1 MPETSY
7 VADLTYAYL
16 GLLGAFSTAQ
26 LLLMTRDNRVQV
38 GFWLAASLFSAI
50 GTINTPSILNIFE
63 VANLSLYGL
72 LASQIG
78 GLSRFLALSYRK
90 RSFNRNRLAE
100 KFFLASVFAVP
111 LIAVPVLNPYKLLIG
126 SCIGVSTSA
135 ACLFAA
141 LGNPNLKFINKQ
153 PAALIVTGMA
163 AAIASLIYRALTAF
177 PFSTDQVFIGASAT
191 QRLGMAGLILISFIL
206 QVGFTVV
213 MAEQRQREATRKDR
227 AAIRTRQSTM
237 RLQERAAEI
246 TRVARARLDL
256 VQLLTHEVRQPISNA
271 QASLQKISLKLQSAK
286 KIPKNA
292 PFALDRAQATLDDIT
307 LSLSNIIVAST
318 IISDERKW
326 VRDEI
331 DVYAELEI
339 AILDFPSHQK
349 ARFKI
354 INENDS
360 IFFNTVS
367 ILLRLALQNI
377 FRHAILFAK
386 PDTDIDINLS
396 VDYPLELVVFNV
408 EFMSASAELLTD
420 SIFDRRPSSDTDSSD
435 TSSLGLFVVR
445 QIARELGG
453 EAQLLSTAP
462 GQLNFR
468 LALSY

>member
-38 GFWLAASLFSAI
+38 GFWLAASLFSAL

-100 KFFLASVFAVP
+100 KFFLASVFASPLMVVP
-111 LIAVPVLNPYKLLIG
+111 AFSPYKLLIG

-141 LGNPNLKFINKQ
+141 LGNPTLKFINKQ
-153 PAALIVTGMA
+153 PVALIASGMA
-163 AAIASLIYRALTAF
+163 VAIVGLIYRALTAF

-191 QRLGMAGLILISFIL
+191 QRLGMAALILISFIL
-206 QVGFTVV
+206 QVGFTGV
-213 MAEQRQREATRKDR
+213 MAEQRQRETTRRDR
-227 AAIRTRQSTM
+227 AAIQTRQRAI
-237 RLQERAAEI
+237 RLQERAAET
-246 TRVARARLDL
+246 TRVAQARLDL

-286 KIPKNA
+286 KIPKNT

-318 IISDERKW
+318 ILSDERKW
-326 VRDEI
+326 AREEI
-331 DVYAELEI
+331 DIYLQLEM
-339 AILDFPSHQK
+339 AILDFPSYQK
-349 ARFKI
+349 VRFKI
-354 INENDS
+354 INENEN
-360 IFFNTVS
+360 IFVTSVS
-367 ILLRLALQNI
+367 ILLRLALHNI
-377 FRHAILFAK
+377 LSHAILFSK
-386 PDTDIDINLS
+386 PGTDIDIDFS
-396 VDYPLELVVFNV
+396 VDYPYELAFLNID
-408 EFMSASAELLTD
+408 FASASAELLTHN
-420 SIFDRRPSSDTDSSD
+420 IFDRRPSRDTDSSD

-462 GQLNFR
+462 GRLTFR
-468 LALSY
+468 LALAY